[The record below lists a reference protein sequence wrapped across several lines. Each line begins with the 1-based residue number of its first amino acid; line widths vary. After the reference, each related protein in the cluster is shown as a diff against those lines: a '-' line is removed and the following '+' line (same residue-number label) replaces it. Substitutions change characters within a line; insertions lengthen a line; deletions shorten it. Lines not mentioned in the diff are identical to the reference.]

1 MAKVGQISKTIK
13 AQEKSSEF
21 SFDVYQGSHS
31 DPAIRRGVLV
41 VATSTCHRLDFDVIV
56 CSGARSKFA

>member
-1 MAKVGQISKTIK
+1 MAKVDQISKTIK

-31 DPAIRRGVLV
+31 DPVRRGVLV
-41 VATSTCHRLDFDVIV
+41 VAMSTCHRLDFDVIV